1 MTPNTKPR
9 SKVPLFWI
17 LAISTLILDQV
28 VKAWVRGALHEGQS
42 WPGGP
47 IPGILEIT
55 LTYNKGIAFGMF
67 QGMAKL
73 MTPIALAIAGAA
85 AWHSHKHK
93 FEGTFHHIAMALLA
107 SGAIGNLID
116 RLFNPK
122 GVTDMFLVRFS
133 NITEK
138 WPFHLNDFP
147 VFNVA
152 DSCISIA
159 MCFLIVIWWR
169 EGSEKPQSKSAIVSE
184 SVTATTSET
193 PVVPATGTDSTI

>member
-1 MTPNTKPR
+1 MQKDNSMR
-9 SKVPLFWI
+9 SRLPLFWI
-17 LAISTLILDQV
+17 LAIGTLVLDQL

-47 IPGILEIT
+47 LPGIFEIT

-67 QGMAKL
+67 QGMAVL

-85 AWHSHKHK
+85 TWHSYKHRY
-93 FEGTFHHIAMALLA
+93 EGTPHHIAMALLA
-107 SGAIGNLID
+107 SGAIGNLLD
-116 RLFNPK
+116 RVLNPK

-159 MCFLIVIWWR
+159 MCFLIVIWMR
-169 EGSEKPQSKSAIVSE
+169 EGSEKPKEVSP
-184 SVTATTSET
+184 A
-193 PVVPATGTDSTI
+193 PVIENSDPAV